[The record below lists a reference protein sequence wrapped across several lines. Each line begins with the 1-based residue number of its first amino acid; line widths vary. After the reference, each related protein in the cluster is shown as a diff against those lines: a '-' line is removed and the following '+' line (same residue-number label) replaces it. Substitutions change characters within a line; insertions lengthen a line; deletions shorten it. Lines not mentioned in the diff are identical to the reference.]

1 MDIASLSMGLS
12 QNKLLS
18 QVGTAVLSN
27 TLDNSQDMAASE
39 VAMID
44 SIPTAHDLEMSV
56 NPAVGSQIDVYA

>member
-27 TLDNSQDMAASE
+27 TLDNSQDMAA
-39 VAMID
+39 
-44 SIPTAHDLEMSV
+44 
-56 NPAVGSQIDVYA
+56 

>member
-44 SIPTAHDLEMSV
+44 SIPTAHDLETSV
-56 NPAVGSQIDVYA
+56 NPAVGLQIDVYA